1 MPSAHAKLSPSASE
15 RWLQCPAS
23 IRMEEQVPPEPESSY
38 AAEGT
43 IAHTL
48 AELKASRA
56 FGKID
61 QRQFTAR
68 RNRWL
73 KDHPDVLTDEVVLEM
88 EEHTDAYVA
97 LLQERMALY
106 PNSVIFLEQRLDTGV
121 PTCWGT
127 SDTVIVSPQHVE
139 IIDFK
144 YGSGVAVEAHGNPQ
158 LRLYACGAM
167 DTYADLLGETE
178 VIRSTVHQP
187 RMDHVLTE
195 ELTPE
200 ALRKWR
206 AEEVIPVAEVAL
218 GPDAPFG
225 PSDTAC
231 RWCPASGRC
240 RAQLEAVFATDFEE
254 MPETLEPEEVSEKLS
269 QVSMV
274 QSWLNAFQETA
285 LNMAYSEGKRIPGYK
300 VVLSGGQRSV
310 KDHPKAI
317 EILTA
322 EGYKPEE
329 ISNTKAKGI
338 GELEKLLGK
347 DKFHQLLEEPGIVS
361 KSDGKPALVV
371 ESDKRPAIA
380 PNSEAA
386 REFAAADEE
395 DMLS

>member
-48 AELKASRA
+48 AELKASLA